1 MFVLPDEINLHI
13 DSTQRELKKVVGT
26 KQSLMVD
33 ENITKLEVKRLRD
46 GLFSHAD
53 EVQSLEKRKLQ
64 LDTVSGMSKT
74 KNVPFFTM
82 IMLLVYCRQCQRE
95 TVRYLYTRTCS
106 RLRSRAVSQKDR
118 LSSKEP
124 VIESISC

>member
-1 MFVLPDEINLHI
+1 MNFVCILLINFRSFVLPDEINLHI
-13 DSTQRELKKVVGT
+13 DSTQRELKKVVGA

-64 LDTVSGMSKT
+64 LDTVS
-74 KNVPFFTM
+74 
-82 IMLLVYCRQCQRE
+82 
-95 TVRYLYTRTCS
+95 
-106 RLRSRAVSQKDR
+106 
-118 LSSKEP
+118 
-124 VIESISC
+124 

>member
-1 MFVLPDEINLHI
+1 MKHHYDSPLILFSVSDEINLHI
-13 DSTQRELKKVVGT
+13 DSTQREFKKVISR

-64 LDTVSGMSKT
+64 LDSVS
-74 KNVPFFTM
+74 
-82 IMLLVYCRQCQRE
+82 
-95 TVRYLYTRTCS
+95 
-106 RLRSRAVSQKDR
+106 
-118 LSSKEP
+118 
-124 VIESISC
+124 

>member
-1 MFVLPDEINLHI
+1 M
-13 DSTQRELKKVVGT
+13 VGT

-33 ENITKLEVKRLRD
+33 KNITKLEVKRLRD

-64 LDTVSGMSKT
+64 LDTVSGMTKT
-74 KNVPFFTM
+74 KCAVFHHDSVLIYT
-82 IMLLVYCRQCQRE
+82 CRQCQRE
-95 TVRYLYTRTCS
+95 TVRYPYTRTCS
-106 RLRSRAVSQKDR
+106 RLRSRAVNQKDR

-124 VIESISC
+124 VIQTRS